1 MTDQQIAIITGG
13 SFGIGRATTI
23 ALAKDGVKVTIAA
36 RRAIE
41 GEETVQ
47 LVKEAGSEGIFV
59 KTDVTREDDVK
70 SLVEKTVK
78 VYGRLDYAFNNA
90 GIEEMMAPFVEQ
102 TSDAF
107 DQIMNVNVKGEWLS
121 MKYEIPEMIRSGGG
135 RAIVNMSSV
144 AGLMG
149 FPQMPIY
156 IASKHAVLGLTK
168 SAALEYAK
176 SGIRIN
182 AVAPGGVETDM
193 AKRVIERNQ
202 QFLETL
208 ISMHPIGR
216 IADPEEIANAV
227 VWLFSDKASFVLG
240 HTLLIDG
247 GWSADSRCDRLNV
260 KPIYMHDSKNF
271 CTFIISFR
279 IE

>member
-1 MTDQQIAIITGG
+1 MTPDKVAIITGG
-13 SFGIGRATTI
+13 SSGIGRATAI

-36 RRAIE
+36 RRATE

-47 LVKEAGSEGIFV
+47 LVKESGSEGSFV
-59 KTDVTREDDVK
+59 KTDVTKEDDVK

-90 GIEEMMAPFVEQ
+90 GIEEMMTPFVEQ
-102 TSDAF
+102 TSDTF
-107 DQIMNVNVKGEWLS
+107 DQIMNVNVKGVWLS

-135 RAIVNMSSV
+135 AIVNNSSV

-193 AKRVIERNQ
+193 VERMVEDNK
-202 QFLETL
+202 QFLETVK
-208 ISMHPIGR
+208 SMHPIGR
-216 IADPEEIANAV
+216 IAKPEEIANAV
-227 VWLFSDKASFVLG
+227 VWLLSDKASFVLG

-247 GWSADSRCDRLNV
+247 GMVSR
-260 KPIYMHDSKNF
+260 
-271 CTFIISFR
+271 
-279 IE
+279 